1 MQIISAEQHQRA
13 QQLWHYSVRNMGH
26 RWRCSAETT
35 ESVYFSSTHR
45 LKSPTKQKSQVKKDC
60 TNKQSVELLRRVLSQ
75 LLESL
80 NKEIGQFAAFD
91 LKRIQ
96 QYAVDVTLDPDTA
109 YPELILSQD
118 GKQVRH
124 GDLRQN
130 LLHNPERFDYC
141 ACVLGKEGFSSGR
154 FYYEV
159 QVREKTKW
167 DLGVAQESV
176 IRKGKIITSPKNGY
190 WTVWLRNKIKYEA
203 CDSPPVPLSLKQAP
217 QNVGVFVDY
226 KAGLVSFYDVDAKS
240 LIYSF
245 TGQTFTEKLYPFFS
259 PSRNY
264 HGKNS
269 APLIIM
275 PLTQLT

>member
-1 MQIISAEQHQRA
+1 MVLEI
-13 QQLWHYSVRNMGH
+13 
-26 RWRCSAETT
+26 
-35 ESVYFSSTHR
+35 
-45 LKSPTKQKSQVKKDC
+45 KKNGKRRICDC

-80 NKEIGQFAAFD
+80 NKEIGQFAHFD

-96 QYAVDVTLDPDTA
+96 QYA
-109 YPELILSQD
+109 
-118 GKQVRH
+118 
-124 GDLRQN
+124 DLRQN

-176 IRKGKIITSPKNGY
+176 IRKGKIITSSKNGY
-190 WTVWLRNKIKYEA
+190 WTVWLRNRIKYEA

-217 QNVGVFVDY
+217 QKVGVFVDY

-245 TGQTFTEKLYPFFS
+245 TGQTFTEKLYPFFN